1 MINVIAVAATN
12 LRLHL
17 ARCWPIVCGA
27 HAVVRASS
35 LLMTWRAG
43 FLVIFAA
50 QPLQALL
57 STHTLT
63 RRSAC
68 SLLSTTAAAVV
79 LRPSICWADATELAE
94 GPGFTISLPR
104 TYYRPQG
111 RPRTGMDDTI
121 YSAADYATGR
131 TASVSRTGALDL
143 LLTSGD
149 MLPGEL
155 PPPTELREL
164 GKPERVA
171 ALLARRRDGDPM
183 GSGVARST
191 VTAVTREG
199 NELRFTLT
207 AFTTVATSATS
218 SRPTARA
225 VAGRA
230 IFVPGSASGGAPYLL
245 TAWAS
250 SAASTKCVDA
260 ACECGEG
267 ARLSCRCPPP
277 VCEVDPDAPVDPTD
291 QAIVQSLR
299 ASPAFVMQPTN
310 KYQ

>member
-1 MINVIAVAATN
+1 MKHVMILRDCRAEASRAV
-12 LRLHL
+12 L
-17 ARCWPIVCGA
+17 AR
-27 HAVVRASS
+27 RALAPSESLLAS

-57 STHTLT
+57 STRPLT

-79 LRPSICWADATELAE
+79 LRPSTCWADATELAE
-94 GPGFTISLPR
+94 GPATEGPGFTISLPR
-104 TYYRPQG
+104 SYYRPQG

-121 YSAADYATGR
+121 FSAADLATGR

-143 LLTSGD
+143 LLASGD
-149 MLPGEL
+149 LLPGDL
-155 PPPTELREL
+155 PAPTELREL

-191 VTAVTREG
+191 VTAVSREG

-260 ACECGEG
+260 ECECGEG

-277 VCEVDPDAPVDPTD
+277 VCELDPDAPVDPTD
-291 QAIVQSLR
+291 QAIVESLR
-299 ASPAFVMQPTN
+299 ASQAFVMQR
-310 KYQ
+310 

>member
-1 MINVIAVAATN
+1 MFVLFVA
-12 LRLHL
+12 H
-17 ARCWPIVCGA
+17 
-27 HAVVRASS
+27 
-35 LLMTWRAG
+35 
-43 FLVIFAA
+43 
-50 QPLQALL
+50 PLQALL
-57 STHTLT
+57 STPPPKLT
-63 RRSAC
+63 RRAAC
-68 SLLSTTAAAVV
+68 SLLSTAAAAEV
-79 LRPSICWADATELAE
+79 LRPSACWADATELAVAE

-104 TYYRPQG
+104 AYYRPQG

-121 YSAADYATGR
+121 LSAADYATGR

-149 MLPGEL
+149 LLPGEL
-155 PPPTELREL
+155 PPPTELRDL
-164 GKPERVA
+164 GKPDRVA

-207 AFTTVATSATS
+207 AFTTIATSATS

-250 SAASTKCVDA
+250 SAANTKCVEA

-267 ARLSCRCPPP
+267 ASLSCGCPPP
-277 VCEVDPDAPVDPTD
+277 VCVVDPDAPVNPTD
-291 QAIVQSLR
+291 QAIIESLR
-299 ASPAFVMQPTN
+299 ASPAFVLQPTN

>member
-1 MINVIAVAATN
+1 MSIGQG
-12 LRLHL
+12 
-17 ARCWPIVCGA
+17 ARALGNSWLGCVM
-27 HAVVRASS
+27 V
-35 LLMTWRAG
+35 WRAAG
-43 FLVIFAA
+43 VLVIFAA

-57 STHTLT
+57 RSHPPLT
-63 RRSAC
+63 RRAAC
-68 SLLSTTAAAVV
+68 NLLSTAAGAVV
-79 LRPSICWADATELAE
+79 LRPSACWADATELAVAE
-94 GPGFTISLPR
+94 GNGFTISLPR
-104 TYYRPQG
+104 AYYRPQG

-121 YSAADYATGR
+121 FSAADYASGR

-143 LLTSGD
+143 LLATGD
-149 MLPGEL
+149 LVLPGEL
-155 PPPTELREL
+155 PPPTELRDL
-164 GKPERVA
+164 GKPDRVA

-207 AFTTVATSATS
+207 AFTTIATSATS

-225 VAGRA
+225 VTGRA

-250 SAASTKCVDA
+250 SAASTKCVEA

-267 ARLSCRCPPP
+267 ASLSCGCPPP
-277 VCEVDPDAPVDPTD
+277 VCVVDPDAPVNPTD
-291 QAIVQSLR
+291 QAIIESLR
-299 ASPAFVMQPTN
+299 ASPAFVLQPTN

>member
-1 MINVIAVAATN
+1 MARRAAS
-12 LRLHL
+12 
-17 ARCWPIVCGA
+17 V
-27 HAVVRASS
+27 
-35 LLMTWRAG
+35 
-43 FLVIFAA
+43 LVIFAA

-57 STHTLT
+57 STPPPQLT
-63 RRSAC
+63 RRAAC
-68 SLLSTTAAAVV
+68 SLLSTAAGAVV
-79 LRPSICWADATELAE
+79 LRPSACWADATELAVAE
-94 GPGFTISLPR
+94 GPGFIISLPR
-104 TYYRPQG
+104 AYYRPQG

-121 YSAADYATGR
+121 FSAADYASGR

-143 LLTSGD
+143 LLSSGD
-149 MLPGEL
+149 LLPGEL
-155 PPPTELREL
+155 PQPTELREL
-164 GKPERVA
+164 GKPDRVA

-207 AFTTVATSATS
+207 AFTTIATSATS

-230 IFVPGSASGGAPYLL
+230 IFVPGSASGGVPYLL

-250 SAASTKCVDA
+250 SAASTKCVEA

-267 ARLSCRCPPP
+267 ASLSCGCPPP
-277 VCEVDPDAPVDPTD
+277 VCVVDPDAPVNPTD
-291 QAIVQSLR
+291 QAIIESLR
-299 ASPAFVMQPTN
+299 ASPAFVLQPTN